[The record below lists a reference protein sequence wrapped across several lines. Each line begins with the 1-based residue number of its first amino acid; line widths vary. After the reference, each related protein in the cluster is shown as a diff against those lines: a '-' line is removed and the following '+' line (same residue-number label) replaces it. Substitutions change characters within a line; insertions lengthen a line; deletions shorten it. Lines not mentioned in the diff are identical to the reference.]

1 MMARQMVESSPVAN
15 NIYGGVVLT
24 GGTSLLHGSADLA
37 ERLFEMPA
45 KVGIPQ
51 GLKGM
56 SGVVSSPIYS
66 TGIGLVVHGL
76 TAEPTST
83 QYYTNSNV
91 FSRLMYNFKR
101 FIDWYS

>member
-1 MMARQMVESSPVAN
+1 MAN
-15 NIYGGVVLT
+15 NRIYGGVVLT
-24 GGTSLLHGSADLA
+24 GGTSLMHGISELS
-37 ERLFEMPA
+37 ERLFEMPR
-45 KVGIPQ
+45 KLGTPQ

-56 SGVVSSPIYS
+56 SGIVSSPIYS

-83 QYYTNSNV
+83 ASYYSSGNV
-91 FSRLMYNFKR
+91 FSKLAYNFKR

>member
-1 MMARQMVESSPVAN
+1 M
-15 NIYGGVVLT
+15 
-24 GGTSLLHGSADLA
+24 HGIAELA

-76 TAEPTST
+76 TAEPTNP
-83 QYYTNSNV
+83 QYYSNGNV
-91 FSRLMYNFKR
+91 LSKLVYNFKK